1 MIEIRFF
8 VCHNKYFVVEI
19 DVEENHKLLNNLCQK
34 VFSKIIGSGRVEEKV
49 GKHGYKFGNLFV
61 TFQIYK

>member
-1 MIEIRFF
+1 MIEIRFV

-19 DVEENHKLLNNLCQK
+19 DVKEYHKLLINLCQK
-34 VFSKIIGSGRVEEKV
+34 VFTKIIGSGRVEEKV
-49 GKHGYKFGNLFV
+49 GRHGYKFGNLFV